1 MKYKRECETLAKKR
15 IREMTKEMFGMFRFG
30 FDDGVV
36 GNAPKE
42 LPDITVESGIA
53 RAAMNLAHE
62 FYLTGHKAGTVA
74 HDREKGGD

>member
-1 MKYKRECETLAKKR
+1 MNYKRECETLAKKR

-30 FDDGVV
+30 FDDGSA

-42 LPDITVESGIA
+42 LPDVTVDSDLS
-53 RAAMNLAHE
+53 RAAMNLARE

-74 HDREKGGD
+74 HDRKKGGD